1 MGVGILTCSYFLN
14 NFDTMRNF
22 IRRIFAVVVFFSS
35 MAYAYAQNISPDQP
49 NIILIMA
56 DDLGWGDVGFNGNL
70 YLQTPELDKMAQ
82 YGLVMSR
89 FYAASAVCS
98 PTRGSF
104 LTGRHPERYG
114 ITHANTGH
122 MKPEES
128 TIAEVVK
135 KQGYTTGHFGKWHLG
150 TLTVTEKDANRGGP
164 EGAEHYSPPWENGFD
179 VSFSTESKVPTF
191 DPMVTPDPSAQDIGN
206 RVPGEHFGTYYWTGE
221 DEKVTDNL
229 SGDDSRIIMDRVI
242 PFIDQAVA
250 ADQPFLSVIWFH
262 TPHLPVVAGQTYR
275 NMYADFSE
283 DKRHYYGSITAMDE
297 QIGRLRGFLREKG
310 VADNTIILFCS
321 DNGPE
326 GSEQINRTQGSAGPF
341 RGRKRSLHEGGIR
354 VPALIE
360 WPEKIRA
367 GQKTNLPV
375 STSDIFPTLLG
386 ILGINSEKGVQ
397 PLDGINIFPLIQ
409 RNIEKRESPIA
420 FQFQQQQAIM
430 DNQFKLYSADNGE
443 HFALFDLLNDPGEN
457 TDIASVNPRITSRLS
472 SELKEWLI
480 SCEKSNRGM
489 DYQK

>member
-1 MGVGILTCSYFLN
+1 MVVSFSLTGN
-14 NFDTMRNF
+14 
-22 IRRIFAVVVFFSS
+22 
-35 MAYAYAQNISPDQP
+35 AYSQNKTPDPP

-82 YGLVMSR
+82 NGLTLNR

-122 MKPEES
+122 MKEEEL
-128 TIAEVVK
+128 TLAELVK
-135 KQGYTTGHFGKWHLG
+135 NQGYTTGHFGKWHLG

-164 EGAEHYSPPWENGFD
+164 RGAAHYAPPWENGFD
-179 VSFSTESKVPTF
+179 VSFSTESKVPTW
-191 DPMVTPDPSAQDIGN
+191 DPMITPESEAQDIGN

-229 SGDDSRIIMDRVI
+229 TGDDSRIIMDRVI
-242 PFIDQAVA
+242 PFIDQAA
-250 ADQPFLSVIWFH
+250 ESNQAFLSVIWFH
-262 TPHLPVVAGQTYR
+262 TPHLPVVAGPAYR
-275 NMYADFSE
+275 KRYADFSE
-283 DKRHYYGSITAMDE
+283 DKQHYYGSITAMDE
-297 QIGRLRGFLREKG
+297 QIGRLRKFLREKG
-310 VADNTIILFCS
+310 IAENTLILFCS

-326 GSEQINRTQGSAGPF
+326 GPEQINRTQGSAGPF
-341 RGRKRSLHEGGIR
+341 RGRKRSLYEGGIR

-360 WPEKIRA
+360 WPAKIEA
-367 GQKTNLPV
+367 GKKTNLPV

-386 ILGINSEKGVQ
+386 ILGIDNQNGVK
-397 PLDGINIFPLIQ
+397 PLDGANVFPLIQ
-409 RNIEKRESPIA
+409 ENKQTRASTIA
-420 FQFQQQQAIM
+420 FRFQNQQAIM

-443 HFALFDLLNDPGEN
+443 NFALFDLLNDPGET
-457 TDIASVNPRITSRLS
+457 TDISLDKPQKAAELSRN
-472 SELKEWLI
+472 LKNWLI
-480 SCEKSNRGM
+480 SCEESNQGM
-489 DYQK
+489 DYQ

>member
-1 MGVGILTCSYFLN
+1 
-14 NFDTMRNF
+14 MRYLVKW
-22 IRRIFAVVVFFSS
+22 IYAVVVSFSLTGN
-35 MAYAYAQNISPDQP
+35 AYSQNKTPDPP

-82 YGLVMSR
+82 NGLTLNR

-122 MKPEES
+122 MKEEEL
-128 TIAEVVK
+128 TLAELVK
-135 KQGYTTGHFGKWHLG
+135 NQGYTTGHFGKWHLG

-164 EGAEHYSPPWENGFD
+164 RGAAHYAPPWENGFD
-179 VSFSTESKVPTF
+179 VSFSTESKVPTW
-191 DPMVTPDPSAQDIGN
+191 DPMITPESEAQDIGN

-229 SGDDSRIIMDRVI
+229 TGDDSRIIMDRVI
-242 PFIDQAVA
+242 PFIDQAA
-250 ADQPFLSVIWFH
+250 ESNQAFLSVIWFH
-262 TPHLPVVAGQTYR
+262 TPHLPVVAGPAYR
-275 NMYADFSE
+275 KRYADFSE
-283 DKRHYYGSITAMDE
+283 DKQHYYGSITAMDE
-297 QIGRLRGFLREKG
+297 QIGRLRKFLREKG
-310 VADNTIILFCS
+310 IAENTLILFCS

-326 GSEQINRTQGSAGPF
+326 GPEQINRTQGSAGPF
-341 RGRKRSLHEGGIR
+341 RGRKRSLYEGGIR

-360 WPEKIRA
+360 WPAKIEA
-367 GQKTNLPV
+367 GKKTNLPV

-386 ILGINSEKGVQ
+386 ILGIDNQNGVK
-397 PLDGINIFPLIQ
+397 PLDGANVFPLIQ
-409 RNIEKRESPIA
+409 ENKQTRASTIA
-420 FQFQQQQAIM
+420 FRFQNQQAIM

-443 HFALFDLLNDPGEN
+443 NFALFDLLNDPGET
-457 TDIASVNPRITSRLS
+457 TDISLDKPQKAAELSRN
-472 SELKEWLI
+472 LKNWLI
-480 SCEKSNRGM
+480 SCEESNQGM
-489 DYQK
+489 DYQ